1 MISKK
6 YNEQMGN
13 YLAKLAQA
21 QTQATNTS
29 AVPWGKCD
37 KICSYK
43 TDLGYC
49 AFTACINPDYNRN
62 SIYGASN
69 GF

>member
-21 QTQATNTS
+21 QTQATNAP

-37 KICSYK
+37 KICSHK

-49 AFTACINPDYNRN
+49 AFTACINPDYKEN
-62 SIYGASN
+62 IMTGD
-69 GF
+69 